1 MEFPAIPKKGL
12 VAGIAVLVI
21 IGVGGYL
28 LLIRDNGGDN
38 GGGGGGNGNNRSP
51 VADAGRD
58 FSVIPGESFY
68 LNGSSSSDPDGD
80 LLRYYW
86 DMDIG
91 TDSNNDGIFDN
102 DRNREGVNISFSYPM
117 TIEVTTEF
125 IVTLNVTEDNDDPL
139 WDHSTVTIRVVVE
152 EEPLPPPEVT
162 LSCSFVT
169 PPFGLPGEPQFVVT
183 VSSATRD
190 EFISNYSY
198 KVEGIDGETIR
209 EGDIVDL
216 VNLPQHAE
224 IRFMDTPRLT
234 FLDANT
240 DSFTLK
246 ENQEIVENCVFILI
260 YNDIRSGP
268 FESGSVVLTK

>member
-38 GGGGGGNGNNRSP
+38 GGDGGGNGNNRSP

-162 LSCSFVT
+162 LSSSFVT

-198 KVEGIDGETIR
+198 KVEGIDGETLR

-216 VNLPQHAE
+216 VNLTQHAE
-224 IRFMDTPRLT
+224 IRFIDTPRLT
-234 FLDANT
+234 YLDANT

-260 YNDIRSGP
+260 YNDMRSGP
-268 FESGSVVLTK
+268 FESGSVVLAK

>member
-1 MEFPAIPKKGL
+1 MELPTITKKGL
-12 VAGIAVLVI
+12 VVGIAILVI
-21 IGVGGYL
+21 IGVGAYL
-28 LLIRDNGGDN
+28 LFIRDNGGDDSGGN
-38 GGGGGGNGNNRSP
+38 GGGGNNRSP
-51 VADAGRD
+51 VADAGQD
-58 FSVIPGESFY
+58 FSVIPGELFY

-80 LLRYYW
+80 LLKYYW

-102 DRNREGVNISFSYPM
+102 DRNREGANISFSYPM
-117 TIEVTTEF
+117 TIDVTTEF
-125 IVTLNVTEDNDDPL
+125 IVTLNVTEDKDEPL

-190 EFISNYSY
+190 EFVSNYSFI
-198 KVEGIDGETIR
+198 VEDVDGETIR
-209 EGDIVDL
+209 EGEIMNL
-216 VNLPQHAE
+216 VNLSQYAE
-224 IRFMDTPRLT
+224 IRFIDTPRLT
-234 FLDANT
+234 YLDGST
-240 DSFTLK
+240 DSFSLK
-246 ENQEIVENCVFILI
+246 ENEEIVENCVFVLI

-268 FESGSVVLTK
+268 FESGSVALTK